1 MYSCTICLKLYNF
14 NEIPMNEAGR
24 SEFRCA
30 NCAGKVARRDVE
42 KIEVVVAPVA
52 APRPAAVAPRP
63 ATPQQRVVPANN
75 VYRPPVQQAQ
85 ASAGDT
91 LIGIIA
97 FVIMVAGGIW
107 FLSWLFGGDF
117 EMPKTIR
124 IPRRR

>member
-1 MYSCTICLKLYNF
+1 
-14 NEIPMNEAGR
+14 MNESGR

-30 NCAGKVARRDVE
+30 NCSGKVDRRDIE
-42 KIEVVVAPVA
+42 KIEVVVAPPA
-52 APRPAAVAPRP
+52 APRPAAAAPRP
-63 ATPQQRVVPANN
+63 VAPQQRAVPANN

-85 ASAGDT
+85 PSAGDT
-91 LIGIIA
+91 IFGIIA
-97 FVIMVAGGIW
+97 LVLMVAAGFW